1 MENFQYILPEIFI
14 SISIML
20 LLLVGVFKKNS
31 ASLIYNLSNISLVIL
46 LALIINLSSL
56 DTIYLFNNSYLIDNL
71 SNYMKTILVGS
82 GIFVMLTG
90 SKYIQVINLN
100 KICDH

>member
-20 LLLVGVFKKNS
+20 FLLVGVFKKNS

-46 LALIINLSSL
+46 LTLIINLSSL

-71 SNYMKTILVGS
+71 SNYMKIS
-82 GIFVMLTG
+82 GNI
-90 SKYIQVINLN
+90 Y
-100 KICDH
+100 

>member
-14 SISIML
+14 SASIML
-20 LLLVGVFKKNS
+20 FLLVGVFKKNS

-56 DTIYLFNNSYLIDNL
+56 DTIYLFNESYLIDNL
-71 SNYMKTILVGS
+71 SNYMKIIPVSYTHLTLPTICSV
-82 GIFVMLTG
+82 
-90 SKYIQVINLN
+90 
-100 KICDH
+100 

>member
-14 SISIML
+14 SASIML
-20 LLLVGVFKKNS
+20 FLLVGVFKKNS

-56 DTIYLFNNSYLIDNL
+56 DKVYLFKN
-71 SNYMKTILVGS
+71 
-82 GIFVMLTG
+82 
-90 SKYIQVINLN
+90 
-100 KICDH
+100 

>member
-14 SISIML
+14 SVSIML
-20 LLLVGVFKKNS
+20 FLLVGVFKKNS

-56 DTIYLFNNSYLIDNL
+56 DTIYLFNDSYLIDNL
-71 SNYMKTILVGS
+71 SNYMKIILVGS
-82 GIFVMLTG
+82 GIFVMLT
-90 SKYIQVINLN
+90 V
-100 KICDH
+100 

>member
-1 MENFQYILPEIFI
+1 MENFQYILPEIFL

-46 LALIINLSSL
+46 LALILNLSSL
-56 DTIYLFNNSYLIDNL
+56 DATYLFNNSYLIDNL
-71 SNYMKTILVGS
+71 SNYMKLILVLS
-82 GIFVMLTG
+82 LIH
-90 SKYIQVINLN
+90 I
-100 KICDH
+100 

>member
-14 SISIML
+14 SECIML
-20 LLLVGVFKKNS
+20 FLLVGVFKKKN

-56 DTIYLFNNSYLIDNL
+56 DTIYLFNESYLIDNL
-71 SNYMKTILVGS
+71 SNYMKIILVGS
-82 GIFVMLTG
+82 GIL
-90 SKYIQVINLN
+90 
-100 KICDH
+100 